1 MKDLAMKYLE
11 RFVLDSQT
19 KGELINKIMELQERD
34 KEWFDK
40 YSTLYKSK
48 KESEK
53 RLEAR
58 IKEYESRME
67 EVFKMH
73 AKGQVITEE
82 YKRLVDLK
90 LGNTY
95 NINATWI
102 DKIVFILKAGER
114 PMRSAEIIDVLLK
127 NDVTFRTLT
136 DDYPKGLSPHLTKA
150 LKYGRIIGT
159 KQKGQNGYLFSLPS
173 DTMKNSLDKK

>member
-1 MKDLAMKYLE
+1 MKDMVMKYLE
-11 RFVLDSQT
+11 RVVLDSQP

-34 KEWFDK
+34 KDWFDK
-40 YSTLYKSK
+40 YSNLYKSK

-53 RLEAR
+53 RLEER
-58 IKEYESRME
+58 IKEYENRME

-73 AKGQVITEE
+73 AQGQVITEE

-102 DKIVFILKAGER
+102 DKIVFVLKAAGR
-114 PMRSAEIIDVLLK
+114 PLRSAEIIQVLLK
-127 NDVTFRTLT
+127 NDMTFRTLT
-136 DDYPKGLSPHLTKA
+136 DHQKGLSAHLTKA
-150 LKYGRIIGT
+150 LKYGRIIGE
-159 KQKGQNGYLFSLPS
+159 KQAGQNGYLFSLPT
-173 DTMKNSLDKK
+173 DTIKKSSEKK

>member
-1 MKDLAMKYLE
+1 MKELALKYLE
-11 RFVLDSQT
+11 RFMLEQQT
-19 KGELINKIMELQERD
+19 KPELINKILELQERD

-40 YSTLYKSK
+40 YSNLYKSK

-53 RLEAR
+53 RLEER
-58 IKEYESRME
+58 IKEYADRME

-73 AKGQVITEE
+73 AQGQVITEE

-95 NINATWI
+95 NVNATWI
-102 DKIVFILKAGER
+102 DKIVFVLKAAGR
-114 PMRSAEIIDVLLK
+114 PLRSSEIITILSK
-127 NDVTFRTLT
+127 NDITFRTLE
-136 DDYPKGLSPHLTKA
+136 DPQKGLSAHLTKA

-159 KQKGQNGYLFSLPS
+159 KQKGQNGYIFSLPE
-173 DTMKNSLDKK
+173 